1 MGEIGKVEGARE
13 VRRMRK
19 KIVNIIILNYVEAN
33 SNFQHMIKKKKKNQ
47 LCTAINFWGNKYFLP
62 KFLYFGRFLKMNIF
76 FKMKKI

>member
-33 SNFQHMIKKKKKNQ
+33 SNFQHMIKKKKKINYVQQ
-47 LCTAINFWGNKYFLP
+47 LI
-62 KFLYFGRFLKMNIF
+62 FGGTNIF
-76 FKMKKI
+76 CRNFYILEDF